1 MPMNLLDRPVWA
13 SLTTAHA
20 DLSLGD
26 ELARRY
32 QPDVNTFASARDDS
46 DAALQAL
53 ARLVQPSERVFILQ
67 APSIQ
72 VPARTTAIRMA
83 KGVQMVAD
91 SPVAPPDSGTDS
103 IVVLGEGDAAEML
116 ALAMLTEPGPF
127 LRGTHRMGRF
137 FGIRVD
143 GRLAAMAGERFRF
156 PGHTEVSG
164 VCTHPDFRGHGFA
177 RRLSRHVAAA
187 IAARGESAF
196 LHAWANNV
204 AAISLYETLGFRW
217 RCDVNVAVLTPAG

>member
-72 VPARTTAIRMA
+72 VPARMTAIRMA

-91 SPVAPPDSGTDS
+91 SPVAPPDS
-103 IVVLGEGDAAEML
+103 
-116 ALAMLTEPGPF
+116 
-127 LRGTHRMGRF
+127 
-137 FGIRVD
+137 
-143 GRLAAMAGERFRF
+143 
-156 PGHTEVSG
+156 
-164 VCTHPDFRGHGFA
+164 
-177 RRLSRHVAAA
+177 
-187 IAARGESAF
+187 
-196 LHAWANNV
+196 
-204 AAISLYETLGFRW
+204 
-217 RCDVNVAVLTPAG
+217 